1 MARKLTLVAG
11 SGALVPHA
19 ITAARRAGFEV
30 QVLTVKPR
38 PDLDWPLIK
47 PLNLRNP
54 LAIVW
59 DLKAFGT
66 THLAMVGGVSISDTV
81 RERIARFLGGKK
93 PEARESSTGD
103 ASLSN
108 LARVLKT
115 MTGATLVGVHEL
127 APDLLAGEGLLAGPE
142 PATAQREAAAFAL
155 KLAREIGRL
164 DIGQAVVVSGKRV
177 IGVEDIAG
185 TDALLA
191 RVAQYR
197 RDGLAGDGTSPLV
210 LAKAV
215 KPQQPLFADLPAI
228 GPETIAEASE
238 AGIGTVA
245 IEAGHTLLIER
256 EQLFAAAEAAG
267 VSVLGMTIAD
277 A

>member
-1 MARKLTLVAG
+1 MQKLTLVAG

-19 ITAARRAGFEV
+19 ISAARRAGFEV

-38 PDLDWPLIK
+38 DDLDGLAVK

-59 DLKAFGT
+59 DIKGFGT
-66 THLAMVGGVSISDTV
+66 THLAMAGGISMSDTV
-81 RERIARFLGGKK
+81 RERLAMFLGGKAK
-93 PEARESSTGD
+93 IDASSTGD

-115 MTGATLVGVHEL
+115 MTGASLVGIHEL
-127 APDLLAGEGLLAGPE
+127 APDLVAGEGVFAGPE
-142 PATAQREAAAFAL
+142 LDRPKREAAAFAL
-155 KLAREIGRL
+155 HLAREIGRL
-164 DIGQAVVVSGKRV
+164 DIGQAVVVAGKRV

-197 RDGLAGDGTSPLV
+197 REGLAGDGTSPLV

-215 KPQQPLFADLPAI
+215 KPQQPLFADLPAV
-228 GPETIAEASE
+228 GPETVAEAKE
-238 AGIGTVA
+238 AGIGVVA
-245 IEAGHTLLIER
+245 VETGHTLLIER
-256 EQLFAAAEAAG
+256 EQMIAAANAAG
-267 VSVLGMTIAD
+267 VTLVGMTIKD
-277 A
+277 D